1 MTFGGGLPP
10 ITFLQVE
17 TWRCSVVG
25 PDSLGTSAKLCFK
38 RFKAEAVDS
47 AVRKKKR
54 RLCCTLI
61 TGIMYFGEYSH
72 VYTARMF

>member
-47 AVRKKKR
+47 AVRKKKEVMLHFDYR
-54 RLCCTLI
+54 YYVLW
-61 TGIMYFGEYSH
+61 
-72 VYTARMF
+72 

>member
-47 AVRKKKR
+47 AVRKGHGPR
-54 RLCCTLI
+54 ESQSDLI
-61 TGIMYFGEYSH
+61 IFL
-72 VYTARMF
+72 